1 MTCLGLCVSL
11 CICLCFPYVLLL
23 LLLQLRLLVL
33 YFLIPFFCFSVCLLL
48 CVCFPAFWGFFFC
61 EVGEEYFTEYLVN
74 WSSKVQLFIY
84 DTTELV
90 EILISEAL
98 GSQDGSHLVIQFS
111 LKQSR
116 CFRMTGFHFFFNHGH
131 TIWDKLKFS
140 CEIAQCGKRSISI
153 CKKSFASTDKIFILG
168 GRLGTK
174 L

>member
-1 MTCLGLCVSL
+1 MYLLMFPIRITFVAVTIAAIGFIFFNSVFLLFCLFASL
-11 CICLCFPYVLLL
+11 CLFSS
-23 LLLQLRLLVL
+23 
-33 YFLIPFFCFSVCLLL
+33 FLGFC
-48 CVCFPAFWGFFFC
+48 FC

-116 CFRMTGFHFFFNHGH
+116 CFRMTGFH
-131 TIWDKLKFS
+131 IWDKLKFS

>member
-1 MTCLGLCVSL
+1 MYLLMFPIRITFVAVTIAAIGFIFFNSVFLLFCLFASL
-11 CICLCFPYVLLL
+11 CLFSS
-23 LLLQLRLLVL
+23 
-33 YFLIPFFCFSVCLLL
+33 FL
-48 CVCFPAFWGFFFC
+48 GGFFC

-153 CKKSFASTDKIFILG
+153 CKKSFASTDK
-168 GRLGTK
+168 RLGTK

>member
-1 MTCLGLCVSL
+1 MYLLMFPIRITFVAVTIAAIGFIFFNSVFLLFCLFASL
-11 CICLCFPYVLLL
+11 CLFSS
-23 LLLQLRLLVL
+23 
-33 YFLIPFFCFSVCLLL
+33 FLGC
-48 CVCFPAFWGFFFC
+48 FFC

>member
-1 MTCLGLCVSL
+1 MYLLMFPIRITFVAVTIAAIGFIFFNSVFLLFCLFASL
-11 CICLCFPYVLLL
+11 CLFSS
-23 LLLQLRLLVL
+23 
-33 YFLIPFFCFSVCLLL
+33 FL
-48 CVCFPAFWGFFFC
+48 GGFFC

-90 EILISEAL
+90 EIPISEAL